1 MDDHLAV
8 LAMVCTSFVAI
19 NKGTNKRETWSPLG
33 DQNVPSVVRGNIFAS
48 RSPVAGFGGESAGMS
63 ITLRVLVWKSKSL
76 KGFQKYT
83 FRVLVIRVWI
93 VPCVLTN
100 MGYKQY

>member
-33 DQNVPSVVRGNIFAS
+33 DQNVPSVVRGNILAS